1 MKTVENIFEAVIQQE
16 GTLFKQPEVFTLEY
30 LPEILR
36 FREKQLR
43 AMINHSRTLNNDHA
57 PTNMEITGPYG
68 TGKTTAVKKYFE
80 LIENKFN
87 VATAYINCEFDKTEN
102 QMLTKI
108 YNKLYK
114 KNVKTGV
121 TTNILKNK
129 IVNYLGK
136 TEKVLVVCLDDY
148 GSNKISGDDIDQINK
163 VMYTL
168 LRAHEI
174 DHKAKISLITI
185 TNRRYINF
193 VLSQSVETIF
203 RPVNVNFD
211 AYTLNEINII
221 LSDRCE
227 LGFARGVIS
236 EEVIYMVAEHAYRE
250 GDLRIGIR
258 CLYDA
263 GRNAEL
269 VGSSTIER
277 EHLDF

>member
-1 MKTVENIFEAVIQQE
+1 
-16 GTLFKQPEVFTLEY
+16 
-30 LPEILR
+30 
-36 FREKQLR
+36 
-43 AMINHSRTLNNDHA
+43 
-57 PTNMEITGPYG
+57 MEITGHYG

-114 KNVKTGV
+114 KSVKTGV
-121 TTNILKNK
+121 KTNILKNK
-129 IVNYLGK
+129 IVRYLGK
-136 TEKVLVVCLDDY
+136 TGKVLVVCLDDY
-148 GSNKISGDDIDQINK
+148 GSNKISGDDIDNINK

-211 AYTLNEINII
+211 AYTLNEIHNI

-236 EEVIYMVAEHAYRE
+236 KEVIHMVAEHAYRE

-277 EHLDF
+277 ENLDF

>member
-1 MKTVENIFEAVIQQE
+1 MKTVENIFDEVIQQE

-36 FREKQLR
+36 FRDKQIR
-43 AMINHSRTLNNDHA
+43 AMINHSRALNSNHA

-80 LIENKFN
+80 IIENKFN
-87 VATAYINCEFDKTEN
+87 VATAYINCEFEKTEN
-102 QMLTKI
+102 QILTKI

-114 KNVKTGV
+114 KSVKAGI
-121 TTNILKNK
+121 TTNMLKNK

-136 TEKVLVVCLDDY
+136 TEKILIVCLDDY
-148 GSNKISGDDIDQINK
+148 GSNKITSEDIDQINK

-168 LRAHEI
+168 LRAHEVNN
-174 DHKAKISLITI
+174 KAKISLITV

-203 RPVNVNFD
+203 RPANVNFD
-211 AYTLNEINII
+211 AYSLNEINTI
-221 LSDRCE
+221 LTDRCKI
-227 LGFARGVIS
+227 GFANGVIS
-236 EEVIYMVAEHAYRE
+236 EKVIHMVAEHAYRE

-258 CLYDA
+258 SLYDSA
-263 GRNAEL
+263 RNAEL
-269 VGSSTIER
+269 VGSTSIER

>member
-1 MKTVENIFEAVIQQE
+1 MKTVENIFDAVIQQE

-43 AMINHSRTLNNDHA
+43 AMINHSKQLNSGYA
-57 PTNMEITGPYG
+57 PINMEIIGPYG

-114 KNVKTGV
+114 KSVKTGV
-121 TTNILKNK
+121 KTNILKNK
-129 IVNYLGK
+129 IVRYLGK
-136 TEKVLVVCLDDY
+136 TGKVLVVCLDDY
-148 GSNKISGDDIDQINK
+148 GSNKISGDDIDNINK

-211 AYTLNEINII
+211 AYTLNEIHNI

-236 EEVIYMVAEHAYRE
+236 KEVIHMVAEHAYRE

-277 EHLDF
+277 ENLDF

>member
-1 MKTVENIFEAVIQQE
+1 MKTVENIFDAVIQQE
-16 GTLFKQPEVFTLEY
+16 GTLFKQPEVFTFEY

-36 FREKQLR
+36 FRDKQIR
-43 AMINHSRTLNNDHA
+43 AMINHSRALNSGHA
-57 PTNMEITGPYG
+57 PTNMEITGSYG
-68 TGKTTAVKKYFE
+68 TGKTTAIKKYFE

-114 KNVKTGV
+114 KSVKTGV

-148 GSNKISGDDIDQINK
+148 GSNKITSDDIDQINK

-168 LRAHEI
+168 LRAHEVN
-174 DHKAKISLITI
+174 HKAKISLITV

-203 RPVNVNFD
+203 RPANVNFD
-211 AYTLNEINII
+211 AYTLNEIHTI
-221 LSDRCE
+221 LSDRCKM
-227 LGFARGVIS
+227 GFARGVIS
-236 EEVIYMVAEHAYRE
+236 EEVIYMVAEYAYRE

-263 GRNAEL
+263 CRNAEA